1 MRETDISES
10 FCEKGLDGSVEEGM
24 YGVCGH
30 PDPVGVPNVHYS
42 TRREQVPVIINIARK
57 VILKRRKAAKVAKM
71 SRKRNRRN
79 KR

>member
-1 MRETDISES
+1 MKKTDGAES

-42 TRREQVPVIINIARK
+42 TRREQVPVIINIDRK

-71 SRKRNRRN
+71 SRKRNIRN

>member
-1 MRETDISES
+1 MRETDSAES

-30 PDPVGVPNVHYS
+30 PDPVGVPNVHYR
-42 TRREQVPVIINIARK
+42 TRRERVPVIINIDRK

-71 SRKRNRRN
+71 SRKRNRRS

>member
-1 MRETDISES
+1 MREMDSAES

-42 TRREQVPVIINIARK
+42 TRREQVPEIINIDRK
-57 VILKRRKAAKVAKM
+57 VILKRRKAAKAAKM

>member
-1 MRETDISES
+1 MNSVES
-10 FCEKGLDGSVEEGM
+10 YYEKCLDGSEEEGI

-42 TRREQVPVIINIARK
+42 TRREQVPVIVNIDRK
-57 VILKRRKAAKVAKM
+57 VILKRRKAAKVAKT
-71 SRKRNRRN
+71 SRKRNRGS